1 MLITLLHLIIE
12 FFKIGVFS
20 VGGGYATIPFLY
32 HLINDY
38 HWYTSDQLTNMI
50 AISML
55 TPGPVGANMA
65 TFAGFQT
72 CSIVGGILA
81 TFALVFPSLIFVII
95 ISKLLN
101 KFRENFWVKSILYAL
116 KPAGCG
122 LLAAVGLGFL
132 KDNMTSL
139 PAILLFIF
147 LFALSFKF
155 KKNPLYY
162 FLIAAIV
169 GIVLQVCHVKFI

>member
-1 MLITLLHLIIE
+1 MMTLVHLIIE

-20 VGGGYATIPFLY
+20 VGGGYATMPFLY
-32 HLINDY
+32 QLVHTY
-38 HWYTSDQLTNMI
+38 GWYSTEQLTNMI
-50 AISML
+50 AISMI

-72 CSIVGGILA
+72 YGIIGGIVATLA
-81 TFALVFPSLIFVII
+81 LIFPSFLFVVA
-95 ISKLLN
+95 ISKVL
-101 KFRENFWVKSILYAL
+101 KTFKDNFWVKAVLYSL

-122 LLAAVGLGFL
+122 LLAAVGAGFF
-132 KDNMTSL
+132 KDNVTSML
-139 PAILLFIF
+139 ALILFIC

-162 FLIAAIV
+162 FFFAAIV
-169 GIVLQVCHVKFI
+169 GVVLQLCGVKLV

>member
-1 MLITLLHLIIE
+1 MMTLLHLIFE

-32 HLINDY
+32 QLIHDY
-38 HWYTSDQLTNMI
+38 NWYTTDQLTNMI
-50 AISML
+50 AISMI

-72 CSIVGGILA
+72 FGIIGGVIA
-81 TFALVFPSLIFVII
+81 TLSLVFPSYVFVLI
-95 ISKLLN
+95 ISRLL
-101 KFRENFWVKSILYAL
+101 KTFKENFYVKSILYSL

-122 LLAAVGLGFL
+122 LLAAVGVGFM
-132 KDNMTSL
+132 KDNLTSL
-139 PAILLFIF
+139 PAIILFGF
-147 LFALSFKF
+147 LFGLSFFF

-162 FLIAAIV
+162 MLIAAVI
-169 GIVLQVCHVKFI
+169 GITLQIFHIKF

>member
-1 MLITLLHLIIE
+1 MMTILRLMTE

-32 HLINDY
+32 RLSY
-38 HWYTSDQLTNMI
+38 VYGWYSTEQLTNMI

-72 CSIVGGILA
+72 TGIAGGILA
-81 TFALVFPSLIFVII
+81 TLSLIFPSFLFVCAIA
-95 ISKLLN
+95 KVL
-101 KFRENFWVKSILYAL
+101 KTFRDNFWVKSILYSL

-122 LLAAVGLGFL
+122 LLAAVGAGFMR
-132 KDNMTSL
+132 DNLTNIQSI
-139 PAILLFIF
+139 ILF
-147 LFALSFKF
+147 LFMFAVSFKF
-155 KKNPLYY
+155 GKNALYY
-162 FLIAAIV
+162 ILFGAAT
-169 GIVLQVCHVKFI
+169 GIILHFCGIQTN

>member
-1 MLITLLHLIIE
+1 MTLVHLIIE

-32 HLINDY
+32 QLIYDY
-38 HWYTSDQLTNMI
+38 GWYTSEQLTNLI
-50 AISML
+50 GISMI

-72 CSIVGGILA
+72 YGIIGGIIA
-81 TFALVFPSLIFVII
+81 TLALVFPSLIFVIGV
-95 ISKLLN
+95 SKLL
-101 KFRENFWVKSILYAL
+101 KTFRENFWVKSILYSL

-122 LLAAVGLGFL
+122 LLTAVGFGFI
-132 KDNMTSL
+132 KDNINSL
-139 PAILLFIF
+139 PALILFVSLLI
-147 LFALSFKF
+147 LSFKF

-162 FLIAAIV
+162 FLIAAGV
-169 GIVLQVCHVKFI
+169 GITLQICNIKII